1 MADDNPDGHANPHP
15 EGDEAMRH
23 ELRSVLPG
31 YGVAGASTALATLAQ
46 FPLRPLVGSEHPYSF
61 FYVAV
66 MVTAWYGGLRR
77 ALLALTLGALSANYF
92 FLPPA
97 YSLTVAGTANQIGL
111 ALYLLVALVG
121 TLLIEALRQQ
131 PRPVSGVGSPAS
143 GYPVSGVEAG
153 RTTPDPPSL
162 RGAPGHPTPAPS
174 PAASLARE
182 QAARAAAE
190 EAQRR
195 LTEAREGARAL
206 ADQLETVRQE
216 LAWVHD
222 KVQRQRDEIDH
233 LMEVL
238 LYGLERG
245 ASPLAEEPLPRLP
258 IRGAHSVMLLRVAEI
273 EYAECR
279 NLQVFVR
286 TSKGEYPTGYT
297 LAGLEALLPAA
308 IFFRAHD
315 SYLVNLDRIR
325 DLVFLGSDSHEIRLS
340 DGQRL
345 PVGGGRCPELRRR
358 LGLDDDLAL

>member
-15 EGDEAMRH
+15 EGDEAMRR

-131 PRPVSGVGSPAS
+131 QRPA
-143 GYPVSGVEAG
+143 VELAQ
-153 RTTPDPPSL
+153 P
-162 RGAPGHPTPAPS
+162 

-308 IFFRAHD
+308 IFFRIHD